1 MKTNLLLLL
10 PVSLVFFSLPARAQ
24 RGVPPGLGSPE
35 AQVFSSALKLEI
47 TVTEGERV
55 LATGTI
61 QGDFDALKEFDGTV
75 RLSFPEA
82 ERWSVK
88 AGIELAYEKGEHSSG
103 RPATIGVSVY
113 DLMQLRPPAGPS
125 NTILPVQVF
134 STRLAYRGSGSY
146 LLFSDGE
153 RKVTMTVVQK

>member
-1 MKTNLLLLL
+1 M
-10 PVSLVFFSLPARAQ
+10 
-24 RGVPPGLGSPE
+24 
-35 AQVFSSALKLEI
+35 FSSTLKLEI

-75 RLSFPEA
+75 RLSFPDT

-88 AGIELAYEKGEHSSG
+88 AGIELVYEKSEHSSG
-103 RPATIGVSVY
+103 RPAAIEVDVY
-113 DLMQLRPPAGPS
+113 DLMQLRPPTGPS
-125 NTILPVQVF
+125 NTILPAQIF

-153 RKVTMTVVQK
+153 RKVTMTVVQR